1 MPTSPEVEAISKH
14 ARALERLRHT
24 RETIL
29 DLLEEL
35 PDKAKPGG
43 AAASMAFAL
52 TVKLERLAVK
62 LGEAVEDL
70 E

>member
-1 MPTSPEVEAISKH
+1 MATSPEVEAISKH

-35 PDKAKPGG
+35 PEKGKPGG
-43 AAASMAFAL
+43 AAAAL

>member
-35 PDKAKPGG
+35 PEKGKPGG
-43 AAASMAFAL
+43 AGQTAAL